1 MSFGKNLRGA
11 VVCLACWGLIAPQS
25 LTMAQET
32 PAARQA
38 RTSDVEMS
46 KGGVLTG
53 RVLDSQGKPV
63 AKATVTLKFA
73 GQVIA
78 RTSSNKNGAYA
89 ISGLRGGTHR
99 LIAGSHKAPVRLWA
113 EGKAPASAKKQALS
127 VTGDV
132 VRGQYCPPGG
142 GCAPGMGAPMGYAPP
157 MMDQGYLPMDQGYA
171 PPLDQGYAPP
181 VDGGYCPPG
190 AVGGDFGYGGGAA
203 GLAGG
208 GGGGFGMLDIVTL
221 ATVGTSVAA
230 LVYVIDN
237 NNEIEDLQD
246 ALRSP

>member
-1 MSFGKNLRGA
+1 
-11 VVCLACWGLIAPQS
+11 
-25 LTMAQET
+25 
-32 PAARQA
+32 
-38 RTSDVEMS
+38 
-46 KGGVLTG
+46 
-53 RVLDSQGKPV
+53 
-63 AKATVTLKFA
+63 
-73 GQVIA
+73 
-78 RTSSNKNGAYA
+78 
-89 ISGLRGGTHR
+89 
-99 LIAGSHKAPVRLWA
+99 
-113 EGKAPASAKKQALS
+113 
-127 VTGDV
+127 
-132 VRGQYCPPGG
+132 
-142 GCAPGMGAPMGYAPP
+142 

-190 AVGGDFGYGGGAA
+190 AIGGDFGYGGGAA